1 MFKIMV
7 HSADSI
13 QNYQMEKKS
22 IIGTSIVLTLLV
34 SLALA
39 YKLFSIHLV
48 LIFLMVIA
56 ILGFEFY

>member
-1 MFKIMV
+1 MV
-7 HSADSI
+7 YSADSI
-13 QNYQMEKKS
+13 QNYHMEKKS
-22 IIGTSIVLTLLV
+22 MIGIAIVLPLLA